1 MAGFI
6 PRNYTKQQVT
16 VRIDENTLKRVD
28 ELAAQLKISRSD
40 LVNQCIE
47 YALKQMETDK
57 NI

>member
-47 YALKQMETDK
+47 YALDRIEDR
-57 NI
+57 IV